1 MLPSVICGLLLVVS
15 TGCQPSP
22 EQQRLDAFAKRKLAR
37 QKLAQQKREAE
48 ESSPYPRLWTSD
60 EDKELKD
67 SVGGGGDLDIYRWTN
82 GILDGW
88 IQFEDS
94 GKGNFVQFDLDKY
107 VEPRTVRSGIV
118 TIRKTSVK
126 SDESDDY
133 NWMNCE
139 IRIVANCERQ
149 LNSDNGQDQV
159 VIVYSGRIKGDKRKE
174 PVKLGKSAVE
184 SLDAVAQKADDEI
197 FFFGK
202 SGDGIRKT
210 FRKGTFNAST
220 KTNDEKNWLVLN
232 VLTHSQYEKLKANK
246 GVKP

>member
-139 IRIVANCERQ
+139 IKIVANCERQ

-159 VIVYSGRIKGDKRKE
+159 VIFHSGRIKGGKRKE
-174 PVKLGKSAVE
+174 PVKLGKNE
-184 SLDAVAQKADDEI
+184 DGLDYKIFDDDR
-197 FFFGK
+197 FFFSSRGVG
-202 SGDGIRKT
+202 SCRT
-210 FRKGTFNAST
+210 FSKGTFNAST
-220 KTNDEKNWLVLN
+220 KKKEMTNWLMLN
-232 VLTHSQYEKLKANK
+232 VLTHSQYEKLKSNK
-246 GVKP
+246 GVQP